1 MSITFLSYPT
11 QICLQ
16 KDIFVYNIV
25 IEIMKEVKTM
35 TKYGDILFTLRKQK
49 KISQDEL
56 ARNAGV
62 TKSTISKYERGEIM
76 PSLDIANDIAS
87 YFGVTVDSM
96 TGEGINETGQ
106 VITEKS
112 FKEVS
117 GLPKDYLR
125 AIKLAFNNKITPD
138 ELINL
143 INVATSIK
151 NNK

>member
-1 MSITFLSYPT
+1 
-11 QICLQ
+11 
-16 KDIFVYNIV
+16 
-25 IEIMKEVKTM
+25 M
-35 TKYGDILFTLRKQK
+35 TKYGDILYTLRKQK

-62 TKSTISKYERGEIM
+62 TKSTISKYERGDIT
-76 PSLDIANDIAS
+76 PNLDIAKNVAS

-96 TGEGINETGQ
+96 TGEGIEGTGQ
-106 VITEKS
+106 VITERS
-112 FKEVS
+112 FKEVI
-117 GLPKDYLR
+117 GMPRDYLR
-125 AIKLAFNNKITPD
+125 VIKLAFNNKISPD

>member
-1 MSITFLSYPT
+1 
-11 QICLQ
+11 
-16 KDIFVYNIV
+16 
-25 IEIMKEVKTM
+25 M
-35 TKYGDILFTLRKQK
+35 TKYGDILYTLRKQK

-56 ARNAGV
+56 AKSAGI
-62 TKSTISKYERGEIM
+62 TKSTISKYEHGEIM
-76 PSLDIANDIAS
+76 PTLDIAKDIAY

-96 TGEGINETGQ
+96 TGEGIEEIGQ

-112 FKEVS
+112 FKEVV
-117 GLPKDYLR
+117 GMPRDYLR
-125 AIKLAFNNKITPD
+125 VIKLAFNNKISPD